1 MILTV
6 MNAGALL
13 VLQGIFFTTL
23 SKRITFMVLSVAIK
37 IYKFDD
43 KICNFFY

>member
-1 MILTV
+1 
-6 MNAGALL
+6 MNAGALTVHL
-13 VLQGIFFTTL
+13 RLFFTTL
-23 SKRITFMVLSVAIK
+23 SKRITFMVLSGGNK